1 MVGPSFPR
9 DMAKALRP
17 RVHLRTYRGV
27 AFPRRVELEYQPF
40 EAYFRG
46 FDRVDAVRGIFGPR
60 TSQVL
65 RSLKVEFF
73 SSKWGYMGVSDE
85 DGHLLVSA
93 HYLRTGKPRDVYM
106 DVVHELVHVKQFR
119 DGRKLFPEGFEYS
132 TAPTEIEAY
141 KVCLAEGRRLG
152 MDDREL
158 FEYLRVEWIDDGE
171 LRRLARNVGVKAP
184 PKPRGR
190 RKR

>member
-1 MVGPSFPR
+1 
-9 DMAKALRP
+9 MAKAFNPKSVGVWFPRVVKIELRP
-17 RVHLRTYRGV
+17 FTKYFKG
-27 AFPRRVELEYQPF
+27 FEKVE
-40 EAYFRG
+40 
-46 FDRVDAVRGIFGPR
+46 AVRKTFGAQTDR
-60 TSQVL
+60 VL

-85 DGHLLVSA
+85 DGHLVVSA
-93 HYLRTGKPRDVYM
+93 YYLRTGNLRDIYL

-141 KVCLAEGRRLG
+141 KVCIAEGRRLG
-152 MDDREL
+152 MTDKQVLEYLKVPWMDDRE
-158 FEYLRVEWIDDGE
+158 W
-171 LRRLARNVGVKAP
+171 RRLARNLGLRPPAP
-184 PKPRGR
+184 R

>member
-1 MVGPSFPR
+1 MVDRPFRPGMTKASGPAATMR
-9 DMAKALRP
+9 A
-17 RVHLRTYRGV
+17 YRGV
-27 AFPRRVELEYQPF
+27 TFPRRVALTYHPF
-40 EAYFRG
+40 ESYFRG
-46 FDRVDAVRGIFGPR
+46 FDKIDAVRGIFGAK

-85 DGHLLVSA
+85 DGHLVVSA

-106 DVVHELVHVKQFR
+106 DVIHELVHVKQFR
-119 DGRKLFPEGFEYS
+119 DGRELFPEGFEYA

-141 KVCLAEGRRLG
+141 KVCIAEGRRLG
-152 MDDREL
+152 MSDHEL
-158 FEYLRVEWIDDGE
+158 FEYLKVEWVDEAE
-171 LRRLARNVGVKAP
+171 LRRLAKNVGVKAP
-184 PKPRGR
+184 PKRKGR

>member
-1 MVGPSFPR
+1 
-9 DMAKALRP
+9 MAKAFNPKSVGVWFPRVVKIELRP
-17 RVHLRTYRGV
+17 FATY
-27 AFPRRVELEYQPF
+27 FKSFEKVE
-40 EAYFRG
+40 
-46 FDRVDAVRGIFGPR
+46 AVRKTFGAQTDR
-60 TSQVL
+60 VL

-85 DGHLLVSA
+85 DGHLVVSA
-93 HYLRTGKPRDVYM
+93 YYLRTGNLRDIYL

-141 KVCLAEGRRLG
+141 KVCIAEGRRLG
-152 MDDREL
+152 MTDKQVLEYLKVPWMDDRE
-158 FEYLRVEWIDDGE
+158 W
-171 LRRLARNVGVKAP
+171 RRLARNLGLRPPAP
-184 PKPRGR
+184 R

>member
-1 MVGPSFPR
+1 
-9 DMAKALRP
+9 MAKAFNPKSVGVWFPRVVKIELRP
-17 RVHLRTYRGV
+17 FTKYFKG
-27 AFPRRVELEYQPF
+27 FEKVE
-40 EAYFRG
+40 
-46 FDRVDAVRGIFGPR
+46 AVRKTFGAQTDR
-60 TSQVL
+60 VL

-85 DGHLLVSA
+85 DGHLVVSA
-93 HYLRTGKPRDVYM
+93 YYLRTGNLRDIYL

-141 KVCLAEGRRLG
+141 KVCIAEGRRLG
-152 MDDREL
+152 MTDKRVLEYLKVPWMDDRE
-158 FEYLRVEWIDDGE
+158 W
-171 LRRLARNVGVKAP
+171 RRLARNLGLRPPAP
-184 PKPRGR
+184 R